1 MMWQSISAAWA
12 PLAAHTA
19 SMRLAHRRI
28 ARFCCVPLVRRAS
41 RHGPPSWCMPAPRRR
56 PISQTA
62 VRNRSTALDRERDA
76 HPAADAQRRQP
87 ALRVALD

>member
-12 PLAAHTA
+12 PLAGHTA
-19 SMRLAHRRI
+19 SMRRAHRRI
-28 ARFCCVPLVRRAS
+28 ARFCCELLV
-41 RHGPPSWCMPAPRRR
+41 RR

-62 VRNRSTALDRERDA
+62 VRNRSTALDRERNP